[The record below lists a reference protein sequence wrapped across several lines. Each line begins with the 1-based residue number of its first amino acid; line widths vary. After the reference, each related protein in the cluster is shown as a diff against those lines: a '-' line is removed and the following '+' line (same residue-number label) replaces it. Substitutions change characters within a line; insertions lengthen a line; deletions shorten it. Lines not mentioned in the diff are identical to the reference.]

1 MDTRIW
7 GRLPHRLVDRIV
19 ASLPAPAF
27 FRARRR
33 LQEMVLP
40 HLLQL
45 LPPALP
51 PSLPPPPLLPLPSN
65 TTKPSKHHRLP
76 KQHPQQPTVH
86 PPRVLLPFRPRNPK
100 MVPPPHPNHPARVL
114 PGVRLRRTHLLRLRR
129 GRVEEHPPL
138 QPARRLL
145 HPAAVHFTPSPLSF
159 RRSDD
164 NRLLHRHGLRRGR
177 HDLALRRQEPDFG
190 KLPHRQR
197 RLLLRV
203 GHDLGASEALQ
214 PRVGPDGARL
224 GPILLHELQ
233 PVQRF
238 VLRHRGEP
246 VVQDPGAHAEVP
258 EVAEP
263 GGEPGEAGP
272 GGGGREE

>member
-1 MDTRIW
+1 MD
-7 GRLPHRLVDRIV
+7 GH
-19 ASLPAPAF
+19 
-27 FRARRR
+27 
-33 LQEMVLP
+33 P
-40 HLLQL
+40 HLG
-45 LPPALP
+45 
-51 PSLPPPPLLPLPSN
+51 PPPPPPRRPHRRLPPRPGLLPGPPPSAREWYSLIFSN
-65 TTKPSKHHRLP
+65 SFLQLYLQASPRRHCFLFLQTPPNPQNHHRLP

-203 GHDLGASEALQ
+203 GTTSEL
-214 PRVGPDGARL
+214 PRLCSLEVGPDGARL

-258 EVAEP
+258 
-263 GGEPGEAGP
+263 
-272 GGGGREE
+272 